1 MRPRSSVAKLLLVV
15 AAVAMLGCASS
26 LATTWTEPSAKG
38 ASLSKVA
45 VVCMTPDP
53 GLRRIAEDSAAF
65 QLVGAQAVASYRIL
79 GDTNPND
86 RDAVEGRLRQLGF
99 QGVLVMRFARVAKRV
114 NPALS
119 GGFGYY
125 GTSSSPVAEPPDL
138 QASSVLH
145 VVSDLYA
152 LPEGRLIWS
161 GVSRTF
167 DPASA
172 SADMANV
179 SKAVAKSIQ
188 KDRLVL

>member
-1 MRPRSSVAKLLLVV
+1 MTKLLLIL
-15 AAVAMLGCASS
+15 AAVAALGCGSTG

-38 ASLSKVA
+38 ASLSRVA

-53 GLRRIAEDSAAF
+53 GLRRIAEDAAAY
-65 QLVGAQAVASYRIL
+65 QLVGAQAVPSHRAL
-79 GDTNPND
+79 GDVDPND
-86 RDAVEGRLRQLGF
+86 REAVEAKLRQLGF
-99 QGVLVMRFARVAKRV
+99 QGVLVMRLARVAKRV

-119 GGFGYY
+119 GGFAYY
-125 GTSSSPVAEPPDL
+125 GPSESPVTEPPDL
-138 QASSVLH
+138 QAGSVVH

-152 LPEGRLIWS
+152 LPEGKLIWS

-172 SADMANV
+172 SADMADV